1 MKNIYTVLFLLL
13 GIPVIA
19 QNSWVRTTNLPSGDV
34 KAITA
39 IGNNL
44 FAGTTSGVYFSPDDG
59 VTWTKRIGAFAE
71 MRIKSLATDG
81 TSLFAGEDSPPSMV
95 PYARVFRS
103 DDLGLTWTNITTN
116 IAGGANNSMV
126 IYNNDIYLG
135 GEFSGVG
142 IYKSSLSSTSM
153 TGWSVYNNHLSQN
166 NQVKVLALNGFTL
179 MAGLYGDNV
188 WMSPTGTANWI
199 KAGDFPNGKQ
209 YVSSLAAVGQYIFAG
224 TTTAYSTA
232 GLYRS
237 TDNGVSWSQVTL
249 PYQGQAINSIIVHNN
264 RIYAGMD
271 YFGMVVS
278 DDYGTSWKTYNDGF
292 LDPSSPTGWAC
303 SHMYIKSMF
312 IKGNTIFAGTG
323 CGVWK
328 RTISENYNTISAK
341 AFLDQ
346 NYNGIKDPGEPLFT
360 LGALQLIKG
369 TDTLKITSTS
379 GSFTGSVDSGSY
391 QAKFVPYSPY
401 YVVVPAVHNAN
412 FSGYFNVDSA
422 IFAVQPMIGKR
433 DMGIAL
439 LPLNP
444 ARPGFNMHYKLVY
457 ANKGTDTADVVVQL
471 VKSNKINY
479 VSASKVPSYVLNDTI
494 RWNIPS
500 LKPGIVGEI
509 DVLLNVKQPP
519 LVNPN
524 DTLISIAT
532 ISSDK
537 TDLTPVD
544 NNSVLRQRVTGSF
557 DPNDKKENHGGKITK
572 TAIMSGEKLQYT
584 IRFQNTGNDTAFNIS
599 VKDTLD
605 NKLDWNSLEMINAS
619 HSYQLSVKDGIC
631 AWKFDDIKLPDSNR
645 NEPLSHGSISYSIA
659 VKQDA
664 ATGGTI
670 QNKAFIYFDYNLPI
684 VTNVENTSIIT
695 QLLPVKLLS
704 FTVSK
709 MLSGNVA
716 EWVMAFGTGLGYYE
730 VERSA
735 NAKDFKA
742 IGKIVGGYE
751 KNTFTDKDYN
761 KAVNYY
767 RIKMVGMD
775 GKIEY
780 SNIVRVDNAAD
791 FTAFV
796 YPNPLNDNSELVIKM
811 ETIQPKTVD
820 LDILA
825 PDGKLLF
832 TKKINLSPGTNNY
845 KPGIKLPGGGVY
857 LVRINSPEEKPIILR
872 LVTID

>member
-1 MKNIYTVLFLLL
+1 
-13 GIPVIA
+13 
-19 QNSWVRTTNLPSGDV
+19 
-34 KAITA
+34 
-39 IGNNL
+39 
-44 FAGTTSGVYFSPDDG
+44 
-59 VTWTKRIGAFAE
+59 
-71 MRIKSLATDG
+71 
-81 TSLFAGEDSPPSMV
+81 
-95 PYARVFRS
+95 
-103 DDLGLTWTNITTN
+103 
-116 IAGGANNSMV
+116 
-126 IYNNDIYLG
+126 
-135 GEFSGVG
+135 
-142 IYKSSLSSTSM
+142 
-153 TGWSVYNNHLSQN
+153 
-166 NQVKVLALNGFTL
+166 
-179 MAGLYGDNV
+179 
-188 WMSPTGTANWI
+188 
-199 KAGDFPNGKQ
+199 
-209 YVSSLAAVGQYIFAG
+209 
-224 TTTAYSTA
+224 
-232 GLYRS
+232 
-237 TDNGVSWSQVTL
+237 
-249 PYQGQAINSIIVHNN
+249 
-264 RIYAGMD
+264 
-271 YFGMVVS
+271 
-278 DDYGTSWKTYNDGF
+278 
-292 LDPSSPTGWAC
+292 
-303 SHMYIKSMF
+303 
-312 IKGNTIFAGTG
+312 
-323 CGVWK
+323 
-328 RTISENYNTISAK
+328 
-341 AFLDQ
+341 
-346 NYNGIKDPGEPLFT
+346 
-360 LGALQLIKG
+360 
-369 TDTLKITSTS
+369 
-379 GSFTGSVDSGSY
+379 
-391 QAKFVPYSPY
+391 
-401 YVVVPAVHNAN
+401 
-412 FSGYFNVDSA
+412 
-422 IFAVQPMIGKR
+422 MIGKR

-684 VTNVENTSIIT
+684 VTNVETTSIIT

-780 SNIVRVDNAAD
+780 SNIARVDNAAD